1 MKQTIIA
8 LAIFA
13 ASGVHATGH
22 PPPPSNPAPNASS
35 SAQAGAVAG
44 AAAVAGV
51 KNRVS
56 VRNTA
61 AGGAGGSAT
70 ITGLTGIAGGQFGGA
85 GGAVGNVMAGGLELA
100 GARIGSDVKVERS
113 APSLYGATPTQPT
126 QPCARPGFS
135 IGGSGRDG
143 SGLLSIPTG
152 TDVTCRVDNALTIM
166 ARNSKL
172 FSDDD
177 RLTVSCKQEDIAETQ
192 TCKDL
197 ARRKASAE
205 RAAAVLEDRHTR
217 AYIAARDSSL
227 LP

>member
-1 MKQTIIA
+1 MKQTLIL

-13 ASGVHATGH
+13 ACGAHATGKPPTQ
-22 PPPPSNPAPNASS
+22 PPPQGLTQNVGITSIAASL
-35 SAQAGAVAG
+35 
-44 AAAVAGV
+44 GV
-51 KNRVS
+51 GIGRGG
-56 VRNTA
+56 
-61 AGGAGGSAT
+61 AGGAGGAAQLLGSGNG
-70 ITGLTGIAGGQFGGA
+70 TGYGGS
-85 GGAVGNVMAGGLELA
+85 LDLA
-100 GARIGSDVKVERS
+100 GARIGSDVNVERS
-113 APSLYGATPTQPT
+113 APALYGATPTQPT

-166 ARNSKL
+166 ARNPKL

-192 TCKDL
+192 ACKDL

-205 RAAAVLEDRHTR
+205 RAAAILEDRHTR
-217 AYIAARDSSL
+217 AYIAAKDPGL

>member
-1 MKQTIIA
+1 MKKTILL

-13 ASGVHATGH
+13 AAGAHATGKPPTH
-22 PPPPSNPAPNASS
+22 PPHPGAPSAS
-35 SAQAGAVAG
+35 AGAT
-44 AAAVAGV
+44 AVGV
-51 KNRVS
+51 GVGIARGG
-56 VRNTA
+56 R
-61 AGGAGGSAT
+61 GGAGGSAT
-70 ITGLTGIAGGQFGGA
+70 ITGLTGISGGQFGGA
-85 GGAVGNVMAGGLELA
+85 GGTVGNVLAGGVDLA
-100 GARIGSDVKVERS
+100 GARIGSDVNVERS
-113 APSLYGATPTQPT
+113 APALYGATPTQPT

-166 ARNSKL
+166 ARNPKL

-192 TCKDL
+192 ACKDL

-205 RAAAVLEDRHTR
+205 RAAAILEDRHTR
-217 AYIAARDSSL
+217 AYVAARDPSL

>member
-1 MKQTIIA
+1 MKHSIA
-8 LAIFA
+8 LLALLA
-13 ASGVHATGH
+13 AFGAHATGK
-22 PPPPSNPAPNASS
+22 PPAPSS
-35 SAQAGAVAG
+35 GQTANQNTHVGITSIT
-44 AAAVAGV
+44 AALSRS
-51 KNRVS
+51 NSRS
-56 VRNTA
+56 TA
-61 AGGAGGSAT
+61 AGGNASALGGS
-70 ITGLTGIAGGQFGGA
+70 GYGGSLD
-85 GGAVGNVMAGGLELA
+85 MA
-100 GARIGSDVKVERS
+100 GARIGSEVNVERS

-166 ARNSKL
+166 ARNPRL

-192 TCKDL
+192 ACKDL
-197 ARRKASAE
+197 ARRKAGAE
-205 RAAAVLEDRHTR
+205 RAAALEDRHTR
-217 AYIAARDSSL
+217 AYMAARDPGL

>member
-1 MKQTIIA
+1 MKHTLILLA
-8 LAIFA
+8 LLA
-13 ASGVHATGH
+13 ACGAHATGM
-22 PPPPSNPAPNASS
+22 PPTHTNPAP

-56 VRNTA
+56 VRNSA
-61 AGGAGGSAT
+61 AGGAGGTGGTAT
-70 ITGLTGIAGGQFGGA
+70 ITGLTGVSGGQFGGA
-85 GGAVGNVMAGGLELA
+85 GGTVGNVLAGGVDLA
-100 GARIGSDVKVERS
+100 GARIGSDVNVERS
-113 APSLYGATPTQPT
+113 APALYGATPTQPT

-152 TDVTCRVDNALTIM
+152 TDITCRVDNALTIM
-166 ARNSKL
+166 ARNPKL

-192 TCKDL
+192 ACKDL
-197 ARRKASAE
+197 AQRKAGAE
-205 RAAAVLEDRHTR
+205 RAAAILEDRHTR
-217 AYIAARDSSL
+217 AYVAARDPSL